1 MIFHDEKNHAF
12 KLAAPEGEAYLEYSR
27 DGKIVTAL
35 HTVVPDALSGQGIAG
50 NLTKAFYKWVSDNG
64 FVLKS
69 ECSYVSA
76 WLKRNKI
83 TL

>member
-1 MIFHDEKNHAF
+1 MIFHDEKNHTF

-27 DGKIVTAL
+27 NGNAVTAL
-35 HTVVPDALSGQGIAG
+35 HTVVPDAMSGKGIAG
-50 NLTKAFYKWVSDNG
+50 ELTEAFYQWVSDNR
-64 FVLKS
+64 FILKS

-76 WLKRNKI
+76 WLKRNKK